1 MALLSGQQVCVTLDG
16 TPIVHDVDFD
26 VDAGSWTGLIG
37 PNGSGKTTLL
47 RAMSGLVPYTGSLQ
61 VDGQEVRAWSPRA
74 LARRMAFVRQSTP
87 LSFDFRVD
95 ELVMLGRAPHKGWLD
110 RYAAGDR
117 AHVQEALARV
127 DLDGLADRSVLSLS
141 GGERQRVFLAQALVQ
156 QADILLLDEPTTHLD
171 VHYQFAFLEVVR
183 EMVADGCTVI
193 AVFHD
198 LELAARHADRLL
210 VMHEGRLRHR
220 GAPADVLT
228 PTVLAQVF
236 RMKAAVEHTPDNAL
250 AIRYKAS
257 LSPENRNGERA
268 TR

>member
-1 MALLSGQQVCVTLDG
+1 MALLSGQQVCVTLDE
-16 TPIVHDVDFD
+16 TPIVHDVTFG
-26 VDAGSWTGLIG
+26 VAAGSWTGLIG

-47 RAMSGLVPYTGSLQ
+47 RALSGLVPYTGSLKL
-61 VDGQEVRAWSPRA
+61 DGDEVRAWSPRA

-110 RYAAGDR
+110 SYAASDR
-117 AHVQEALARV
+117 AHVHEALARV
-127 DLDGLADRSVLSLS
+127 DLDGLAHRSVLSLS

-171 VHYQFAFLEVVR
+171 VHYQFAFLDVVR
-183 EMVADGCTVI
+183 EMVAEGCTVV

-210 VMHEGRLRHR
+210 VMHQGRLRYR
-220 GAPADVLT
+220 GAPAEVLT
-228 PTVLAQVF
+228 PSMLAQVF
-236 RMKAAVEHTPDNAL
+236 RMKAAVAYTPDNDL

-257 LSPENRNGERA
+257 LSPDHRNGERP
-268 TR
+268 TG